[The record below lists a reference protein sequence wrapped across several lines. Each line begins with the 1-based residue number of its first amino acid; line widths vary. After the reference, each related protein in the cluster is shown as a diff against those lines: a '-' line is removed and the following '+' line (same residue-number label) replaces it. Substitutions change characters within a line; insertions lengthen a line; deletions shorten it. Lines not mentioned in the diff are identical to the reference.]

1 MAQRGDTLRRIA
13 LQYGVAHAALVAVN
27 PQRGESE
34 PLVQGELVHIPVR
47 LPRRYV
53 VQQGDTTESLAA
65 KLGCGEA
72 RLRELNACLTEGQP
86 EAGQVLEVPGP
97 HADRI
102 VQVEAEYGPAQ
113 TAADLQRLK
122 RAFPFITVT
131 TIGRSV
137 MGKPIYAARIGEGA
151 FRWQVNAACHANEWI
166 TSALLMRF
174 LEDYGRACR
183 RRGAIGGKDAAALF
197 RKCTL
202 WAVPMLNPD
211 GVELVQEGAPP
222 SHPFYRELNAWN
234 RGSASYRRWKA
245 NVRGV
250 DLNDQF
256 PAHWEEERQRR
267 RIHEPGPR
275 DYGGS
280 APLTEPEARAI
291 ADFTEMMDFHA
302 VLALHTQGE
311 EIYWNYRGCEPPEAR
326 HWADRLGHASGYRP
340 VELTGSD
347 AGFKDWFI
355 ERYRRPGFTVEAGFG
370 HNPLAPE
377 SFDDVYDEWLRLM
390 TEALDLPS

>member
-1 MAQRGDTLRRIA
+1 MARGGDTLRRIA
-13 LQYGVAHAALVAVN
+13 LQHGVSYAAIVAVN
-27 PQRGESE
+27 PQRGEHD

-53 VQQGDTTESLAA
+53 VQREDTLESLSA
-65 KLGCGEA
+65 KLGCSA
-72 RLRELNACLTEGQP
+72 SRVRELNAFLEGEP
-86 EAGQVLEVPGP
+86 EEDQVLELPDP
-97 HADRI
+97 RSEHI
-102 VQVEAEYGPAQ
+102 VQVEAEYGPARL
-113 TAADLQRLK
+113 AADLQRLK
-122 RAFPFITVT
+122 TAFPFVTVT

-151 FRWQVNAACHANEWI
+151 FRWQVNASCHANEWI
-166 TSALLMRF
+166 TTALLMRF

-183 RRGAIGGKDAAALF
+183 RRGTIGGKEAASLF

-211 GVELVQEGAPP
+211 GVELVQEGVTLA
-222 SHPFYRELNAWN
+222 HPHYRELLAWN
-234 RGSASYRRWKA
+234 RGSPSFRRWKA

-256 PAHWEEERQRR
+256 PAFWEEEKARR
-267 RIHEPGPR
+267 RIQEPGAR
-275 DYGGS
+275 DYGGE
-280 APLTEPEARAI
+280 APLSEPEAQAV
-291 ADFTEMMDFHA
+291 ASFTERMDFHA
-302 VLALHTQGE
+302 VMALHTQGE
-311 EIYWNYRGCEPPEAR
+311 EIYWNYRGCEPPESR
-326 HWADRLGHASGYRP
+326 YWADRLGHASGYRP

-355 ERYRRPGFTVEAGFG
+355 QTYRRPGFTVEAGWG
-370 HNPLAPE
+370 HNPLPPE
-377 SFDDVYDEWLRLM
+377 TFAETYDDWLRLM